1 MIASGGEAM
10 KITVWLA
17 ARDRWTWIAAA
28 EMLGLAVLLTMAVES
43 SIARLLGF
51 ALLGHLG
58 YSALTG
64 LPMGEIPGRP
74 RGGQQRRNLDL
85 RAKVVVFLREIRRLE
100 EYVQRARLSG
110 WSHTEIQT
118 NLQAS
123 EQRMIAAAA
132 DVAKVARR
140 TALEPPDTGALPD
153 QGASGR
159 RVTVHA
165 PPRAASP
172 G

>member
-1 MIASGGEAM
+1 M

-17 ARDRWTWIAAA
+17 TRDRWTWIAAV
-28 EMLGLAVLLTMAVES
+28 EMAGIAVLLTMAVES

-64 LPMGEIPGRP
+64 LPMGQIPGR
-74 RGGQQRRNLDL
+74 REGGQKRRNLDL
-85 RAKVVVFLREIRRLE
+85 RARVVVFLREIRRLE
-100 EYVQRARLSG
+100 EYVQRSRLSG
-110 WSHTEIQT
+110 WSRSEIET
-118 NLQAS
+118 NVQAS
-123 EQRMIAAAA
+123 EQRMMAAAA

-140 TALEPPDTGALPD
+140 TALEPPDAGPLPN
-153 QGASGR
+153 QVSGR
-159 RVTVHA
+159 RLTVHA
-165 PPRAASP
+165 PPRAASS